1 MEHCARCN
9 EGNVKQFNNKL
20 PVHCSGILMAGNVV
34 NPSKF
39 EESLK
44 TLRLSV
50 LELWVLTY
58 PIGYHWQC
66 VYSLCT
72 CAISRDLCT
81 AANFSHIFEI
91 PDPDLPIHYTTSM
104 ALRRRLRAVYS
115 CISNVKDLFRLKIYK
130 YEIGP
135 KISKM
140 EDDLQETLTGCQKSK
155 YSCYL
160 LLFMLDSE

>member
-1 MEHCARCN
+1 MWST
-9 EGNVKQFNNKL
+9 
-20 PVHCSGILMAGNVV
+20 P
-34 NPSKF
+34 P
-39 EESLK
+39 SLK

-66 VYSLCT
+66 VCSLCT

-81 AANFSHIFEI
+81 GANFSHIFEI

-115 CISNVKDLFRLKIYK
+115 CTSNVKDLFRLKIYK

-135 KISKM
+135 KMSKM
-140 EDDLQETLTGCQKSK
+140 EDDLQGSGCQKSK
-155 YSCYL
+155 YSWQMNKYCYL
-160 LLFMLDSE
+160 LLFMLDWLEWELHKFAVRTAQIGIRTAHFV